1 VALSNIG
8 REPRREIIEQ
18 VAGLAFMLAYVGW
31 VIVAVH
37 LSSILYHPLY
47 CPVGMRPCTDAQAV
61 WRYWADPGD
70 FFITLGL
77 SLGIWLLYP
86 FLLLMHAFGEM
97 VCGWLTALGADPRPK
112 QRYR

>member
-1 VALSNIG
+1 MALSNIG
-8 REPRREIIEQ
+8 REPRREITEQ
-18 VAGLAFMLAYVGW
+18 AFGLLFMLAYVGW
-31 VIVAVH
+31 ITFSVYLATV
-37 LSSILYHPLY
+37 LYHPLY
-47 CPVGMRPCTDAQAV
+47 CPTSKPCTNAEAV
-61 WRYWADPGD
+61 FHYWSDPGD

-97 VCGWLTALGADPRPK
+97 VYGWMTALGFDPRPK